1 MAKKRAATKKA
12 AKKKTTAKKSLA
24 RKSAAKKSVARKAT
38 AKKAGAKKS
47 SARKSIKKAALS
59 SYAARKSSLPT
70 IAAKIDLR
78 QSSEYMGQNW
88 WKWSLWIDA
97 APSVLNDIEYVN
109 YKLHS
114 TFPDPV
120 QQRTNAQ
127 EKFLLESSGWGEFTI
142 NAEIKPKNGK
152 AFTKRHWLT
161 LEYPQ
166 PTQSLRPGSTT
177 ATRKKHDYPTVF
189 LSAGISDLRMGNALA
204 RALREQGII
213 VFKSDELSADVPWDF
228 AITEMTKNADLM
240 VVLLSG
246 RPTGW
251 TMREIY
257 AARNQKKQIP
267 IVPIVI
273 GLDAIVPD
281 ELAESQAIK
290 LKDADEPDEIAP
302 KVAKQVLD
310 RIKMLPP
317 KS

>member
-1 MAKKRAATKKA
+1 MAKKRAATRKA
-12 AKKKTTAKKSLA
+12 AKKKTAAKKLVA
-24 RKSAAKKSVARKAT
+24 KKSAAKKSVARKSV
-38 AKKAGAKKS
+38 AKKSGATKS
-47 SARKSIKKAALS
+47 SARKSIKKVAAS
-59 SYAARKSSLPT
+59 SYVARKSSLPT

-88 WKWSLWIDA
+88 WNWSLWIDA
-97 APSVLNDIEYVN
+97 PPSVLNDIEYVN

-127 EKFLLESSGWGEFTI
+127 DKFLFESAGWGEFTI

-177 ATRKKHDYPTVF
+177 ATREKHEHPTVF
-189 LSAGISDLRMGNALA
+189 LSAGITDLRMGNALA

-251 TMREIY
+251 TMREIH

-273 GLDAIVPD
+273 GLDAVVPD
-281 ELAESQAIK
+281 ELAESQAIN
-290 LKDADEPDEIAP
+290 LKDANEPDEIAP
-302 KVAKQVLD
+302 KVAKQVID
-310 RIKMLPP
+310 RFKTLPP